1 MAEKG
6 NQSRELALSI
16 AGLMA
21 DKKAEDLVVLDMRK
35 LVTYTDYL
43 VIATGR
49 NERQV
54 KAIFD
59 QVYGSLKHGTEVI
72 LPAGTEGTVEGRWV
86 LVDYGEVVVHIFT
99 PDTRSFY
106 RLERLWGEAPV
117 VEVADLVSS

>member
-1 MAEKG
+1 MADKADK
-6 NQSRELALSI
+6 SRELALSI

-21 DKKAEDLVVLDMRK
+21 DKKAEDLVVLDMRE

-59 QVYGSLKHGTEVI
+59 QVYGSLKHGTEEI

-86 LVDYGEVVVHIFT
+86 LIDYGEVVVHIFT
-99 PDTRSFY
+99 PVTRSFY